1 MHKPKVQRIY
11 TRITQE
17 LAIPTDNAYVD
28 GKISNIPLESGD
40 YTPES
45 VSDLEKGGYIIDDSY
60 SLLATRKAQVKK
72 GHYEFRFLLPD
83 TKDQDG
89 NFLHPEKGVVKIGVA
104 DGSLVL
110 DGSGFASVEGLEVSG
125 GEYGASTLD
134 VIAQLA
140 REGSYFK
147 IDAMYLDADDDR
159 HYNSKMVE
167 RHWEHD
173 GTSGAE
179 RNIFYPKASSN
190 DNQTSIRSMA
200 DFNTYLDGF
209 SYLEMPVR
217 RGIGVNVTISTEY
230 AK

>member
-1 MHKPKVQRIY
+1 MNKPKVQRIY
-11 TRITQE
+11 TRVTQG

-28 GKISNIPLESGD
+28 GKLSNIPLESGD
-40 YTPES
+40 YQAES
-45 VSDLEKGGYIIDDSY
+45 VSDLEKAGFIIDDSY
-60 SLLATRKAQVKK
+60 SLLSTRKARIKK
-72 GHYEFRFLLPD
+72 GHYEFRLFLPD

-89 NFLHPEKGVVKIGVA
+89 AFLYPEKGVVKIGVA

-110 DGSGFASVEGLEVSG
+110 DRSGFESVEGLEVSG
-125 GEYGASTLD
+125 GDYGADTLAI
-134 VIAQLA
+134 IAQLA

-190 DNQTSIRSMA
+190 DNQTSIRSMV

-209 SYLEMPVR
+209 GYLEMPVR
-217 RGIGVNVTISTEY
+217 RGIGVNITISTEY